1 MNLCAANSK
10 LNVFSGKSI
19 LAILSLDAD
28 RRTTLIHNIKNDPND
43 LESRM
48 YLFQLFCVEGM
59 WDKARAQLRALA
71 QLSPEAQMLAAGYGQ
86 AIAGEGVRAACFAG
100 QGGAALL
107 VDPDGWAAD
116 LVAAIDAEAAGDF
129 ARGVQLRFDAFDRCP
144 LFSGEVD
151 GRSFQTLFD
160 GDMRFGPTL
169 EAIVAGRWG
178 LIPFSAIVEIV
189 TAGPVDLRDL
199 VWLPAEIR
207 FREGP
212 SLAAMLP
219 VRYPGVEHEAEADF
233 RLARRTEWRETP
245 YAVHGA
251 GQRVWTTDAGED
263 IGILSFRRITFG
275 RP

>member
-1 MNLCAANSK
+1 MNQCHKNIAPAAIQ
-10 LNVFSGKSI
+10 SGADVD
-19 LAILSLDAD
+19 AIIVNLIDDIRKRPAD
-28 RRTTLIHNIKNDPND
+28 QR
-43 LESRM
+43 SRM
-48 YLFQLFCVEGM
+48 YLFQLLCVEGM
-59 WDKARAQLRALA
+59 WDKAGAQLRTLA

-86 AIAGEGVRAACFAG
+86 AIAGEVTRAACFAG
-100 QGGAALL
+100 KGEATLL

-116 LVAAIDAEAAGDF
+116 LVAAIEAEAAGYI
-129 ARGVQLRFDAFDRCP
+129 ARSVQLRSDAFDRCP

-151 GRSFQTLFD
+151 GRPFRTLFD
-160 GDMRFGPTL
+160 GDMRFGPTV

-178 LIPFSAIVEIV
+178 LIPFSTIEEIV

-207 FREGP
+207 FRDGP
-212 SLAAMLP
+212 ALAAMLP
-219 VRYPGVEHEAEADF
+219 VRYPGVEHEADADL
-233 RLARRTEWRETP
+233 RLARRTEWRELP

-263 IGILSFRRITFG
+263 VGILSFRRIKFD